1 MNFQRR
7 VKGNQDVSFQMA
19 PMIDMVFLLLV
30 FFMVATTFHKLSEEE
45 VKLPLAEDSE
55 TKKGSFNELVV
66 NVTKE
71 GKIVFQQ
78 ETYENAEKLGYILK
92 KSLEQKKRP
101 KLVIRGDKD
110 AYYKWIMEA
119 MKACAVA
126 GVWDVSIATYQEEA
140 KARLGEKK

>member
-1 MNFQRR
+1 
-7 VKGNQDVSFQMA
+7 MA

-45 VKLPLAEDSE
+45 VKLPLARDSE

-78 ETYENAEKLGYILK
+78 KAYESAEELGYILK
-92 KSLEQKKRP
+92 RSFKQKERP

-110 AYYKWIMEA
+110 AYYERIMEA

-126 GVWDVSIATYQEEA
+126 GVWDISIATYQEEA
-140 KARLGEKK
+140 KAKLGEKE